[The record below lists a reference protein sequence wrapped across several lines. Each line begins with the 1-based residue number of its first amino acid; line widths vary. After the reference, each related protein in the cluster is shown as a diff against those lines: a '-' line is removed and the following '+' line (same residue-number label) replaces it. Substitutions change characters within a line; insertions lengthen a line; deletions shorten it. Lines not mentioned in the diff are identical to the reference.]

1 MFETLS
7 DRLSGIFD
15 KLTGRGALSEA
26 DVDVAMREVRR
37 ALLEADV
44 ALEVVR
50 GFIDKVKERAVG
62 AEIVKSIKPGQMVV
76 KIVHDVLVE
85 TLGSDQS
92 ALNLRA
98 APPVAILMVGLQG
111 SGKTTTTAKIAKR
124 LQEREKR
131 KVLMAS
137 LDTRR
142 PAAQE
147 QLAILGQQV
156 KVATLAIVKGETP
169 TQIAK
174 RAMSEARIAG
184 YDVVMLDTAGRLHID
199 EELLAEAAAVRDIC
213 KPNETLLVADALT
226 GQDAVNLARAFDEK
240 IGISGIVLTRIDGD
254 GRGGAALSMRAVT
267 GKPIKLMGTGEK
279 LEGLEDFHPS
289 RIAGRILGMGDV
301 VSLVER
307 ASMDIDQD
315 KARKIAERMKKGA
328 FDLDDLADQ
337 LKQLQ
342 KMGGMAGMMNMLP
355 GMGKIKKQMDGANLD
370 NGILKRQVSIISSM
384 TPYEKRN
391 PKIMNASRKKR
402 VAAGSGTKVE
412 EINRLL
418 KMHQQ
423 MATMM
428 KQMGQGKGMLGKLM
442 GGKGAPDAA
451 ELEKMQAEL
460 AALDPNAIPAD
471 LKDMMSGG
479 SLARNAE
486 IAAGTWRRR
495 PSRPRWPAGPR
506 RRQPLQGLP
515 GKEEMT
521 WPLNSRQRDC
531 ASGNGA
537 KMTSGRCSLSTMT
550 PSQKAF
556 TAQAPRGLTSGG
568 ASPFTL
574 ATSICAALAFGLSRK
589 KPQNHSWA
597 MAASGFPR
605 AGMTLKWAMAL
616 PRNTAARATP
626 QKRPFAPAITAVRS
640 ASPDW
645 SVTSSQPT
653 RPRSPWPPA
662 SGQHWMANS

>member
-1 MFETLS
+1 
-7 DRLSGIFD
+7 
-15 KLTGRGALSEA
+15 
-26 DVDVAMREVRR
+26 
-37 ALLEADV
+37 
-44 ALEVVR
+44 
-50 GFIDKVKERAVG
+50 
-62 AEIVKSIKPGQMVV
+62 
-76 KIVHDVLVE
+76 
-85 TLGSDQS
+85 
-92 ALNLRA
+92 
-98 APPVAILMVGLQG
+98 
-111 SGKTTTTAKIAKR
+111 
-124 LQEREKR
+124 
-131 KVLMAS
+131 
-137 LDTRR
+137 
-142 PAAQE
+142 
-147 QLAILGQQV
+147 
-156 KVATLAIVKGETP
+156 
-169 TQIAK
+169 
-174 RAMSEARIAG
+174 
-184 YDVVMLDTAGRLHID
+184 MLDTAGRLHID

-307 ASMDIDQD
+307 AAMDIDQD

-355 GMGKIKKQMDGANLD
+355 GMGKIKKQVDGVNLD

-418 KMHQQ
+418 KMHMQ
-423 MATMM
+423 MAAMM

-471 LKDMMSGG
+471 LKDMMQA
-479 SLARNAE
+479 ARFPKCQSRCQA
-486 IAAGTWRRR
+486 WRRR
-495 PSRPRWPAGPR
+495 PSRPRRPAGPR
-506 RRQPLQGLP
+506 RQSTTLQRISGSS
-515 GKEEMT
+515 GEKTMISNIKE
-521 WPLNSRQRDC
+521 
-531 ASGNGA
+531 
-537 KMTSGRCSLSTMT
+537 
-550 PSQKAF
+550 
-556 TAQAPRGLTSGG
+556 
-568 ASPFTL
+568 
-574 ATSICAALAFGLSRK
+574 
-589 KPQNHSWA
+589 
-597 MAASGFPR
+597 
-605 AGMTLKWAMAL
+605 
-616 PRNTAARATP
+616 
-626 QKRPFAPAITAVRS
+626 
-640 ASPDW
+640 
-645 SVTSSQPT
+645 
-653 RPRSPWPPA
+653 
-662 SGQHWMANS
+662 